1 MELHWTFLLN
11 SFIFRVSTNL
21 LSPIQLRRNKY
32 INFREVVELLLY
44 FVQDIDTLGVVSV
57 RYCGYIA
64 VAKVNHLDRSK
75 VDHPLQPTDIKDQPE
90 GGANALNINRSLSSI
105 K

>member
-1 MELHWTFLLN
+1 M
-11 SFIFRVSTNL
+11 
-21 LSPIQLRRNKY
+21 Y
-32 INFREVVELLLY
+32 NF
-44 FVQDIDTLGVVSV
+44 FFQDIDTLGVVSV

-75 VDHPLQPTDIKDQPE
+75 VDFPLQPTDIKDQPE

-105 K
+105 SKNCEPHFV